1 MIASAPT
8 TNGTRYDAPP
18 LLEVHGL
25 NVAYGDVQVLWD
37 VDLVIHAGETV
48 ALVGSNGAGKS
59 TLLNALS
66 GLMNPLSGSIRVNGA
81 DLARQPSARFVQA
94 GVCHVPQGRR
104 LFAGM
109 TVRENLMMGAFRRT
123 DGAAAIRQDFAQVLA
138 LFPRVKERL
147 NQLAGKLSGGEQ
159 QMVAIGR
166 GLMARPHLLMID
178 ELSLGLSPIMVD
190 TIFDV
195 ITTVQAQGRTTADR
209 RAGYPGRT
217 RTREPRLCPRYR
229 ADHARGRISRPP
241 RQRCHPRRI
250 SRHLGDTGI
259 RSAILIKLMHLATAG
274 HLATIRRTA

>member
-1 MIASAPT
+1 MSVSDVAHEHAGET
-8 TNGTRYDAPP
+8 ATRPKDATEP
-18 LLEVHGL
+18 LLRVRGL

-37 VDLVIHAGETV
+37 VDVDIYPGETV

-66 GLMNPLSGSIRVNGA
+66 GLLPPVSGSVRMNGH
-81 DLARQPSARFVQA
+81 DLAHQPSTAFVQA
-94 GVCHVPQGRR
+94 GICHVPQGRR
-104 LFAGM
+104 LFVGM

-123 DGAAAIRQDFAQVLA
+123 DRAATQEDFERVLT

-166 GLMARPHLLMID
+166 GLMARPTLLMID

-195 ITTVQAQGRTTADR
+195 IQAVQAEGRTLLIVEQDIQAALENAVR
-209 RAGYPGRT
+209 GYVLDT
-217 RTREPRLCPRYR
+217 
-229 ADHARGRISRPP
+229 GRIT
-241 RQRCHPRRI
+241 HTGAAAEL
-250 SRHLGDTGI
+250 LG
-259 RSAILIKLMHLATAG
+259 SQAI
-274 HLATIRRTA
+274 RTAYLGI

>member
-1 MIASAPT
+1 MATIESPATKTMPSAP
-8 TNGTRYDAPP
+8 AP

-25 NVAYGDVQVLWD
+25 NVAYGDVQVLWEI
-37 VDLVIHAGETV
+37 DLVIYPGETV

-66 GLMNPLSGSIRVNGA
+66 GLMNPLSGTIRMEGV
-81 DLARQPSARFVQA
+81 DLARQPSGRFVRA

-104 LFAGM
+104 LFIGM
-109 TVRENLMMGAFRRT
+109 TVKENLMMGAFSRS
-123 DGAAAIRQDFAQVLA
+123 DGATAIQRDYEQVLS

-166 GLMARPHLLMID
+166 GLMARPKILMID

-195 ITTVQAQGRTTADR
+195 ISTVQAEGRTLLIVEQDIQAALEK
-209 RAGYPGRT
+209 AGRGYVLDT
-217 RTREPRLCPRYR
+217 
-229 ADHARGRISRPP
+229 GRITHSGPAADLLASDAIRAAY
-241 RQRCHPRRI
+241 
-250 SRHLGDTGI
+250 LGI
-259 RSAILIKLMHLATAG
+259 
-274 HLATIRRTA
+274 

>member
-1 MIASAPT
+1 MASPPTPT
-8 TNGTRYDAPP
+8 TTDTRRDAPP
-18 LLEVHGL
+18 LLEVRGL

-37 VDLVIHAGETV
+37 VDLVIYPGETV

-81 DLARQPSARFVQA
+81 DLTHQPSRRFVHA
-94 GVCHVPQGRR
+94 GICHVPQGRR
-104 LFAGM
+104 LFVGM
-109 TVRENLMMGAFRRT
+109 TVRENLMMGAFSRT

-138 LFPRVKERL
+138 LFPRVEERL

-195 ITTVQAQGRTTADR
+195 IKTVQAQGRTMLIVEQDIQAALEQASR
-209 RAGYPGRT
+209 GYV
-217 RTREPRLCPRYR
+217 L
-229 ADHARGRISRPP
+229 
-241 RQRCHPRRI
+241 
-250 SRHLGDTGI
+250 DTGHI
-259 RSAILIKLMHLATAG
+259 THGGASADLLASDA
-274 HLATIRRTA
+274 IRTAYLGI